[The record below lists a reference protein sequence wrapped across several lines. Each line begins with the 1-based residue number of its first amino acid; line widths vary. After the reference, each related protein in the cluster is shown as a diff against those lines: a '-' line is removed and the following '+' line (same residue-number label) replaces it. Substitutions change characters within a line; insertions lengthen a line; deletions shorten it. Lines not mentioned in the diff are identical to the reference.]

1 MNQLKIGW
9 ARRSISMEGPVSIP
23 GQWYTRVSEGIH
35 DPVYVTALCI
45 DGGEDQDFVIFCSC
59 DIESMRGTHGG
70 NAVKEALERKNAPFT
85 MDRVV
90 LNATHSHAS
99 IDVSDIGDTT
109 PDGKYMVPGAE
120 SRAFFAEQAS
130 EAILEAYNTRKSGK
144 ISFGYGY
151 AVVGHSRR
159 VIYFDDVSKR
169 KANNIVPNGH
179 GVMYGQTDD
188 EMFSSYEAGADH
200 NLNAVY
206 TFDEADKLT
215 GIVINV
221 PCPSQLS
228 EHFMKLSA
236 DYWHDVRVEV
246 AKEFGEDVYILPQC
260 AAAGDLSPRTLH
272 YKEAQARRMRL
283 KFDINYSL
291 ESKSGT
297 GAGMDKSGRITE
309 DHYNK
314 VIAERKDIAER
325 IIQSVKEIYAW
336 AQKEKYDSVPVKHVY
351 DMSDYEKY
359 VITDEDIDLINKSI
373 EEIEKTKPV
382 PVDTMEYR
390 TAKSTYDNAIRR
402 YINTLKDAEDN
413 KVEPNIKVGTHII
426 RIGDISF
433 VTTPFEL
440 YMDYQHRI
448 QARSPFLQTFIV
460 QLCGDT
466 CGGYLATERGIAN
479 KGYSATMFD
488 NTISA
493 AAGQQYVNNA
503 VNILK
508 ELAQD

>member
-1 MNQLKIGW
+1 MDQLKIGW
-9 ARRSISMEGPVSIP
+9 ARRSITMEGPVSVP

-45 DGGEDQDFVIFCSC
+45 DGGEGQDAVIFCSC
-59 DIESMRGTHGG
+59 DIESMRNPCGG
-70 NAVKEALERKNAPFT
+70 DAVRDALIKKNAPFS

-90 LNATHSHAS
+90 LNATHTHAS

-109 PDGKYMVPGAE
+109 PDGKYCVPGVE
-120 SRAFFAEQAS
+120 TRAFFAEQAS
-130 EAILEAYNTRKSGK
+130 EAILEAYNTRRPGK

-169 KANNIVPNGH
+169 GANSIVPNGH
-179 GVMYGQTDD
+179 GVMYGQTND

-200 NLNAVY
+200 YLNAVY
-206 TFDEADKLT
+206 TFDDTDKLT

-228 EHFMKLSA
+228 EHFMMLSA

-246 AKEFGEDVYILPQC
+246 TKEFGEDVFVLPQC

-272 YKEAQARRMRL
+272 YKDAQARRMRL
-283 KFDINYSL
+283 KYGIEYSL
-291 ESKSGT
+291 DSTRGH
-297 GAGMDKSGRITE
+297 GAGMDKACRITR

-325 IIQSVKEIYAW
+325 IIQSVKEVYSW
-336 AQKEKYDSVPVKHVY
+336 AQKEKYSTLPVKHIY
-351 DMSDYEKY
+351 DMSDYEKII
-359 VITDEDIDLINKSI
+359 ITDEDIDMIHRNI
-373 EEIEKTKPV
+373 EQTERTKPA
-382 PVDTMEYR
+382 PSDTMEYR
-390 TAKSTYDNAIRR
+390 AAKSTYDNAMSR
-402 YINTLKDAEDN
+402 YKKALRDADDN
-413 KVEPNIKVGTHII
+413 KVEPTLKIGTHVI
-426 RIGDISF
+426 RIGDIAF

-440 YMDYQHRI
+440 YMDYQHRV
-448 QARSPFLQTFIV
+448 QARSPFLQTFLI

-466 CGGYLATERGIAN
+466 CGGYLATERGVAN
-479 KGYSATMFD
+479 KGYSATIYD
-488 NTISA
+488 NTISP
-493 AAGQQYVNNA
+493 AAGQEYVNRA